1 MFSNFG
7 EIGTTIKSLMD
18 EFQKKS
24 TDHKKVES
32 IADMKNFVETYP
44 QFKKMSGTVTKHV
57 VVIGELSA
65 QVGKN
70 RLMEISEL
78 EQEISCKADHSAQ
91 LQRIKRL
98 VADPNVKP
106 KEALRLV
113 LLYALHYERHA
124 NCDIVG
130 LLQTLQARG
139 GAVHLAPKMLEY
151 AGKHFRQGELFS
163 AVKITRN
170 FIKGLKG
177 VENVFTQHNCLFTEI
192 LEDVIRGRP
201 LDPNYP
207 TIGNDL
213 PPFRRPPQ
221 LVVAFVI
228 GGVTYEEALA
238 VHNLNQSGA
247 NIILGG
253 TTVHNSESF
262 LREVAAAATGIHFKH
277 TRSLQ
282 AFQNVNTENDV

>member
-1 MFSNFG
+1 M
-7 EIGTTIKSLMD
+7 
-18 EFQKKS
+18 
-24 TDHKKVES
+24 H
-32 IADMKNFVETYP
+32 
-44 QFKKMSGTVTKHV
+44 
-57 VVIGELSA
+57 
-65 QVGKN
+65 
-70 RLMEISEL
+70 
-78 EQEISCKADHSAQ
+78 
-91 LQRIKRL
+91 L
-98 VADPNVKP
+98 V
-106 KEALRLV
+106 
-113 LLYALHYERHA
+113 
-124 NCDIVG
+124 
-130 LLQTLQARG
+130 
-139 GAVHLAPKMLEY
+139 PKMLEY

-238 VHNLNQSGA
+238 VHNLNAAGA

-262 LREVAAAATGIHFKH
+262 LKEVAAATTGIHFKH

-282 AFQNVNTENDV
+282 AFHNVNTENDA